1 VLDIS
6 NLEQDL
12 DTAYFLEDNKV
23 LFATPY
29 NITSA
34 NSIRNKQ
41 SFVLDSGSTRYI
53 ISSKSLFNTFSNYT
67 SSIIWGD
74 NSTIYSKG
82 IGNVVIN
89 IANDKQLLLKDC
101 LYIPTF
107 S

>member
-12 DTAYFLEDNKV
+12 DTTYFSEDNKV

-41 SFVLDSGSTRYI
+41 SFVLDLGSTRYI
-53 ISSKSLFNTFSNYT
+53 ISSKSLFN
-67 SSIIWGD
+67 
-74 NSTIYSKG
+74 
-82 IGNVVIN
+82 NVIHHR
-89 IANDKQLLLKDC
+89 KL
-101 LYIPTF
+101 
-107 S
+107 